1 MGLRAIVEFF
11 SSGAFAPQLE
21 ANFKQQLELRA
32 RGIISYIYIIGGIV
46 PVLFLLYAASVSI
59 EFFYTV
65 AEPRLIYLSVWLLI
79 CLATFTRFAVVTL
92 PQSYLL
98 YTFAGSVFITYI
110 NSILTDNQLFTVP
123 SILMFLIG
131 LLIAQIGA
139 RVQFYAGL
147 IAIVVPL
154 CMISWLDEWL
164 AADIGVMVLI
174 VIWAIVS
181 WLAALILEKNN
192 RRLFSYE
199 QALEK
204 TNKEKATLLDKEA
217 RSNQFKR
224 QFLAHMS
231 HEIRTPLTSILGYS
245 QSYFDQGFSQ
255 QQKDNAVKTIH
266 NNSLHLLKIVNDVLD
281 LSKIEA
287 GKLEFEFIEIEL
299 LELLQAIERS
309 QTQVAQ
315 EKGVQ
320 FDINYTWPLPQKLT
334 TDPTRLRQILLN
346 LTSNAIKFTA
356 KNGVVSIR
364 VAFDKAANKLAFSV
378 TDTGIGMD
386 NKSLNQLFTAFN
398 QADSSHSRKF
408 GGTGLGL
415 YISSQLISSL
425 GGEIKVKSALGEG
438 SCFSFDIQVT
448 VPQPVNWLNYAPKNT
463 TANERMNQ
471 QVAQYQAKVL
481 LADDHEDNRKLI
493 RYWLERSGIQVDEA
507 ENGEQA
513 VEKALLFDFD
523 LIFLDIQMPNM
534 DGVEALTMIRAN
546 GYEIPIIALTA
557 NALKQEV
564 DGYLASG
571 FNDHLAKPVEAD
583 AFYAILSKYL
593 TDLVDDDEPLFDLA
607 SEEFQKLVADYKSS
621 LDCELEMV
629 KHARQADN
637 WSLLTKVAHRI
648 KGSAGNFGYSQL
660 TEAAAQLEQC
670 LRNNALNE
678 REQSYQNFL
687 NQLQLA
693 TRSS

>member
-1 MGLRAIVEFF
+1 MNLTKIFSFF
-11 SSGAFAPQLE
+11 LSERFAQPLE
-21 ANFKQQLELRA
+21 QRFQQQLEGRA
-32 RGIISYIYIIGGIV
+32 RGIIGYIYVIGGIV
-46 PVLFLLYAASVSI
+46 PILFLLYASTVSA

-65 AEPRLIYLSVWLLI
+65 AEPRLIYLTIWCLI
-79 CLATFTRFAVVTL
+79 CLATFSRFAVL
-92 PQSYLL
+92 NLRQSYLI
-98 YTFAGSVFITYI
+98 YTLAGTTFITYI

-123 SILMFLIG
+123 SVLMFLIG
-131 LLIAQIGA
+131 LVIAQIGA
-139 RVQFYAGL
+139 RVQLYAGV
-147 IAIVVPL
+147 ISIVIPVL
-154 CMISWLDEWL
+154 MISMFDVWLP
-164 AADIGVMVLI
+164 ADIGVMVLL

-192 RRLFSYE
+192 RRLFRYE
-199 QALEK
+199 QALEQ
-204 TNKEKATLLDKEA
+204 TNKEKANLLDKEA

-245 QSYFDQGFSQ
+245 QSYFDPSFNQE
-255 QQKDNAVKTIH
+255 QKDSAVKTIN

-287 GKLEFEFIEIEL
+287 GKLE
-299 LELLQAIERS
+299 LEMLQIDLFDLLQTVEHS
-309 QTQVAQ
+309 QRRVAT

-320 FDINYTWPLPQKLT
+320 LDINYQWPLPQQLI

-346 LTSNAIKFTA
+346 LTNNAIKFTPEG
-356 KNGVVSIR
+356 GVVSLR
-364 VAFDKAANKLAFSV
+364 VCFIKSSGHLHISI

-386 NKSLNQLFTAFN
+386 KKAINQLFTAFN
-398 QADSSHSRKF
+398 QADNSHSRKF

-415 YISSQLISSL
+415 YISNQLVHRL
-425 GGEIKVKSALGEG
+425 GGEIAVKSVPGEG

-448 VPQPVNWLNYAPKNT
+448 VPEPVNWLNYVPKNT
-463 TANERMNQ
+463 TAKERMNQ

-493 RYWLERSGIQVDEA
+493 RYWLEKSGIQVTEA

-523 LIFLDIQMPNM
+523 LIFLDIQMPHM
-534 DGVEALTMIRAN
+534 DGVEALCMIRAN
-546 GYEIPIIALTA
+546 GYDIPIIALTA

-564 DGYLASG
+564 DGYLTTG
-571 FNDHLAKPVEAD
+571 FNDHLAKPVEAE
-583 AFYAILSKYL
+583 AFYALLAKYL

-607 SEEFQKLVADYKSS
+607 SEEFQKLIADYKSS

-648 KGSAGNFGYSQL
+648 KGSAGNFGFSQL
-660 TEAAAQLEQC
+660 TDAAAALETC
-670 LRNNALNE
+670 LRNNGLNE
-678 REQSYQNFL
+678 REQLYQNFL
-687 NQLQLA
+687 NQLHQA
-693 TRSS
+693 TRV

>member
-1 MGLRAIVEFF
+1 MNLRSVISFF
-11 SSGAFAPQLE
+11 VSEAFAPPLE
-21 ANFKQQLELRA
+21 ALFKQQLEQRA
-32 RGIISYIYIIGGIV
+32 RSIIAYIYVIGGIV
-46 PVLFLLYAASVSI
+46 PLLFLLYALSVSSD
-59 EFFYTV
+59 FFYKV
-65 AEPRLIYLSVWLLI
+65 AEPRLIYLAIWLMI
-79 CLATFTRFAVVTL
+79 CLATFTRFAIL
-92 PQSYLL
+92 NLRQSYLI
-98 YTFAGSVFITYI
+98 YTFSGVTFVTYI
-110 NSILTDNQLFTVP
+110 NSILMDNQLFSVP

-131 LLIAQIGA
+131 LVIAQIGA
-139 RVQFYAGL
+139 KVQLYAGL
-147 IAIVVPL
+147 IAISVPL
-154 CMISWLDEWL
+154 ILISLFDVWSP
-164 AADIGVMVLI
+164 ADIGVMVLL
-174 VIWAIVS
+174 VIWAIIS

-192 RRLFSYE
+192 RKLFRYE
-199 QALEK
+199 QALEQSSQ
-204 TNKEKATLLDKEA
+204 EKAALLDKEA
-217 RSNQFKR
+217 RANQFKR

-245 QSYFDQGFSQ
+245 HSYFDQGFSQ

-266 NNSLHLLKIVNDVLD
+266 SNSLHLLKIVNDVLD

-287 GKLEFEFIEIEL
+287 GKLEFEMLEIDIV
-299 LELLQAIERS
+299 ELLQSIEHS
-309 QTQVAQ
+309 QSRVAS

-320 FDINYTWPLPQKLT
+320 LTINYQWPLPQYLI

-346 LTSNAIKFTA
+346 LTSNAIKFTND
-356 KNGVVSIR
+356 KGIVSVR
-364 VAFDKAANKLAFSV
+364 VSFDSKANKLQFSV

-386 NKSLNQLFTAFN
+386 KKSLKQLFTAFN

-415 YISSQLISSL
+415 YISSQLIDKL
-425 GGEIKVKSALGEG
+425 GGRIAVKSVPGEG

-448 VPQPVNWLNYAPKNT
+448 VPEPVNWLNYAPTHT
-463 TANERMNQ
+463 TAKERMNQ

-493 RYWLERSGIQVDEA
+493 RYWLEKSGVQVDEA

-523 LIFLDIQMPNM
+523 LIFLDIQMPHM

-546 GYEIPIIALTA
+546 GYDIPIIALTA

-564 DGYLASG
+564 DGYLTTG
-571 FNDHLAKPVEAD
+571 FNDHLAKPVDVEV
-583 AFYAILSKYL
+583 FQKLLSKYL
-593 TDLVDDDEPLFDLA
+593 SDLADEDEPLFDLA

-648 KGSAGNFGYSQL
+648 KGSAGNFGFSQL
-660 TEAAAQLEQC
+660 TDAAAELEQC
-670 LRNNALNE
+670 LRNNGLNE
-678 REQSYQNFL
+678 RESLYQNFL

-693 TRSS
+693 IRG